1 MTPSY
6 TDAVSTP
13 LGGGAGLAVLLA
25 PLVVALAIWLIVVP
39 LGLRGIFEALSVDR
53 SRAWIPFVNIATVYR
68 LGGMSEFWLIALV
81 IPIVNVVGAIMLF
94 IATHRINRKLG
105 RSGWYTVLAVV
116 AWWVWTLAL
125 GLQRRIDLRASSE
138 PLVWSAQRPPQ
149 APLTIPTGDDS
160 QQPLDETPISA
171 AGFIA
176 PMPGMAAPDAPA
188 EPTRAPQPVPLV
200 PSAPQPP
207 LVDSAKP
214 NGDPA
219 LPSQVDAPTPLSPVD
234 SAQPNGDPAAPA
246 SVTPEL
252 ELDNDATI
260 IRRPQ
265 DDETIIT
272 GNADATVISARRRPR
287 WWVHTTMGARVELT
301 GASAILGRRP
311 SAHPLYPG
319 AQLIAV
325 TDDALSVS
333 ATHAVLEFVGG
344 DWHITDLDSTNGVW
358 LIDPRTN
365 EESELG
371 ARNRARVTPQFMLG
385 ELGVKVV
392 QGA

>member
-1 MTPSY
+1 
-6 TDAVSTP
+6 
-13 LGGGAGLAVLLA
+13 
-25 PLVVALAIWLIVVP
+25 
-39 LGLRGIFEALSVDR
+39 
-53 SRAWIPFVNIATVYR
+53 
-68 LGGMSEFWLIALV
+68 
-81 IPIVNVVGAIMLF
+81 
-94 IATHRINRKLG
+94 
-105 RSGWYTVLAVV
+105 
-116 AWWVWTLAL
+116 
-125 GLQRRIDLRASSE
+125 
-138 PLVWSAQRPPQ
+138 
-149 APLTIPTGDDS
+149 
-160 QQPLDETPISA
+160 
-171 AGFIA
+171 
-176 PMPGMAAPDAPA
+176 
-188 EPTRAPQPVPLV
+188 
-200 PSAPQPP
+200 
-207 LVDSAKP
+207 
-214 NGDPA
+214 
-219 LPSQVDAPTPLSPVD
+219 
-234 SAQPNGDPAAPA
+234 
-246 SVTPEL
+246 VTPEL